1 MSPAVSTPSMV
12 AQGVGALALTALAGA
27 VLVSWGSPQPSTAAG
42 VTAVLSGTAFLGV
55 FLVGLGLRR
64 PRRYGPAD
72 TITLVRAALAAVCTC
87 WMVLTLAGALPPQSW
102 WLLATSVTA
111 LVLDGVDGAIARRT
125 GSSSTSG
132 GRLDAETDAAL
143 ILVLSVVAAHV
154 VGWWV
159 LLSGLMRYLFL
170 LGQWLRPRWRAPLPY
185 SQARRTVA
193 ATQGGV
199 LAGITGP
206 VVPVWLAVLAAM
218 VGLALLLWSF
228 ARDVLVLEAGGR
240 G

>member
-1 MSPAVSTPSMV
+1 MSPAVPPLRMG
-12 AQGVGALALTALAGA
+12 AQGAAALVLTVLACVLILGQGSPRPSGPGA
-27 VLVSWGSPQPSTAAG
+27 VAA
-42 VTAVLSGTAFLGV
+42 VAAGTAFLLV
-55 FLVGLGLRR
+55 FLAGLSRRR

-72 TITLVRAALAAVCTC
+72 TVTLVRAGLASVCTC
-87 WMVLTLAGALPPQSW
+87 WMVLTLQGALPAQSW
-102 WLLATSVTA
+102 WLLGISVTA

-125 GSSSTSG
+125 ASSSGAG

-143 ILVLSVVAAHV
+143 ILVLSVVAAQV

-170 LGQWLRPRWRAPLPY
+170 LGQWLRPRWRRPLPY

-193 ATQGGV
+193 ATQGGI

-206 VVPVWLAVLAAM
+206 VVPWWLAALAAA
-218 VGLALLLWSF
+218 VGLGLLLWSF
-228 ARDVLVLEAGGR
+228 SRDVLVLEAQGR
-240 G
+240 

>member
-1 MSPAVSTPSMV
+1 MSPAVSTPRMV
-12 AQGVGALALTALAGA
+12 AQGLVALALTALACA
-27 VLVSWGSPQPSTAAG
+27 VLASWGSPQPSTA
-42 VTAVLSGTAFLGV
+42 VTVVAVLSGTAFLGA
-55 FLVGLGLRR
+55 FLAGLSLRR

-87 WMVLTLAGALPPQSW
+87 WMVLTVAGVLPPQSW

-111 LVLDGVDGAIARRT
+111 LVLDGVDGSIARRT
-125 GSSSTSG
+125 GSASTSG

-159 LLSGLMRYLFL
+159 LLGGLMRYLFL
-170 LGQWLRPRWRAPLPY
+170 LGQWLRPRWRAPLLY

-193 ATQGGV
+193 ATQGGI

-206 VVPVWLAVLAAM
+206 VVPVWLAVLAGV

-228 ARDVLVLEAGGR
+228 TRDVLVLEAGGR